1 LLISYFAGFLTGSIG
16 VASPSESE
24 SPAQTS
30 LIFFL
35 SFFDGSVAF
44 VDCSSSSSFSNTSS
58 TTVLV
63 GLKTST
69 ANSTLPFS
77 ASSASQ
83 SNTGRSKVT
92 AYGSIEIIFYDSSC
106 FLVSVAAIGTDE
118 LLEDAK
124 I

>member
-1 LLISYFAGFLTGSIG
+1 M
-16 VASPSESE
+16 
-24 SPAQTS
+24 
-30 LIFFL
+30 
-35 SFFDGSVAF
+35 
-44 VDCSSSSSFSNTSS
+44 
-58 TTVLV
+58 LV